1 MVLGFICWNI
11 VGLMAGFLASKLF
24 NRPGENP
31 RPGLV
36 AGAAGAAI
44 GGMLYG
50 RFSAAG
56 VDVFQRESLL
66 AAAAGAVLVLLAW
79 HKTRRHS
86 NGS

>member
-24 NRPGENP
+24 DRPGDDP

-36 AGAAGAAI
+36 AGAAGAAV
-44 GGMLYG
+44 GGMLFA

-56 VDVFQRESLL
+56 VEVFDRQSLL
-66 AAAAGAVLVLLAW
+66 AAAVGAVLVLVAW
-79 HKTRRHS
+79 HKGRGHS
-86 NGS
+86 KGS